1 VLCGA
6 WFYIWLLG
14 STSAIVPHLVPHPP
28 LNSAQHCISALL
40 CLVPFHRRLLGST
53 KALVRC
59 LVPHRRLCGT
69 RSYIGLGLIWH
80 WAALVSILVLC
91 CLAVQRYC
99 TALGITSALVT
110 ASWSTSA
117 GVMVLGFWGYAP
129 FAHFGIQR
137 NQCLADKNQVLT
149 SGLIFHPFLFPGLSL
164 GRGSW
169 LTLRVMLRPLLHFMC
184 GPSGEGGVC
193 RGGYDG
199 WCCSPWAL
207 VQSHH
212 TNLSFSEPVP
222 GLPVSRRPHDFV
234 VGL

>member
-1 VLCGA
+1 
-6 WFYIWLLG
+6 
-14 STSAIVPHLVPHPP
+14 VPHLVPHPP

-53 KALVRC
+53 NALVRR

-80 WAALVSILVLC
+80 WAALVSSLVLC

-99 TALGITSALVT
+99 TALGITLALVT

-149 SGLIFHPFLFPGLSL
+149 SGLIFHPFLFSRLVTWKGVVANVASYAAAIVAFYARPF
-164 GRGSW
+164 GRGW
-169 LTLRVMLRPLLHFMC
+169 GVPRRIRRLVLLAM
-184 GPSGEGGVC
+184 GAGSIT
-193 RGGYDG
+193 
-199 WCCSPWAL
+199 
-207 VQSHH
+207 SH
-212 TNLSFSEPVP
+212 
-222 GLPVSRRPHDFV
+222 
-234 VGL
+234 